1 MKLKIFLVGILI
13 LLMIS
18 IPTQAGV
25 TVDKTVI
32 DIVAGDSFTMSY
44 QLTYSGKGTMC
55 YVTTTI
61 TPDSEG
67 INLTYNSSFV
77 LTSTPMVFN
86 ILVNTSMRLV
96 PQPYIITT
104 TFEIESQ
111 PASAVRRHNHRVS
124 SPVVVIPSVDDTTP
138 PVDDTNT
145 TIPPVIVIPLHIDE
159 PSGEWNPLYSVAI
172 AIVAIAILTLLFLLA
187 KKKRNKK

>member
-1 MKLKIFLVGILI
+1 MKLKLFLVGILI

-25 TVDKTVI
+25 TTDKTII

-44 QLTYSGKGTMC
+44 QLTYSGKDTMC

-61 TPDSEG
+61 APDSEG
-67 INLTYNSSFV
+67 INLTYSSSFI

-111 PASAVRRHNHRVS
+111 PAPTVRRHRHITS
-124 SPVVVIPSVDDTTP
+124 SPVVVIPSVNDTTP

-145 TIPPVIVIPLHIDE
+145 TIPPVIIIPLHIDE
-159 PSGEWNPLYSVAI
+159 LPSEWNPLYYLFIAI
-172 AIVAIAILTLLFLLA
+172 AIIIVITLLFLLA